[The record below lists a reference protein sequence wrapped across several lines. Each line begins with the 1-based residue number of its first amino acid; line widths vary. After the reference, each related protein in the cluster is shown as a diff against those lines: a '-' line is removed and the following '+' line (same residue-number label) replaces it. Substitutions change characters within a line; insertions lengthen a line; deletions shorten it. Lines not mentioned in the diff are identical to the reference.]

1 MPQSRREDNAVLLHT
16 GSVRKE
22 ESDFDSG
29 TFAARYALLFGETG
43 SCFCAARRFVLQ
55 SQRCGGDGIMNRAS
69 TFMMAAL
76 LASCSPAP
84 AAPPTRGATAS
95 ALPAMRGFTD
105 NYVVPV
111 TRNNPEMGQDFLDL
125 SFRLES
131 GRAIAAM
138 SRFEGPIS
146 VRVAP
151 GAPATLIA
159 DLESLLGRLRKEAA
173 IPISRTDQADANIIV
188 QTVPQKALQRA
199 VPNAACFVVP
209 NVRNWDE
216 YLAMRKTSAV
226 DWTALQT
233 RTKAAIFIPA
243 EAAPQEI
250 RDCLHEELAQA
261 LGPLNDLYRLPDSV
275 FNDDNIHAVLTG
287 FDMLIL
293 RATYAP
299 EMHSGMSRQQASDVI
314 APVLARLN
322 PAGQRGGTGVFPD
335 TSREWIS
342 AIEAALTNASAGTRR
357 QSAERAV
364 NMAQQFRWGGTRE
377 GFSYYAMGRLQ
388 VGVNASAALA
398 AFNRADQIYSTSP
411 SLQIHRAHIAV
422 QKAAFTLSA
431 GDAAGTI
438 SLVDSAIPI
447 AQRHHNAALL
457 AFLMMFK
464 AEALDIQ
471 GDSVA
476 AEAVRVDSLGW
487 ARYGFGSDA
496 NVRARLAEVR
506 GLRP

>member
-1 MPQSRREDNAVLLHT
+1 
-16 GSVRKE
+16 
-22 ESDFDSG
+22 
-29 TFAARYALLFGETG
+29 
-43 SCFCAARRFVLQ
+43 
-55 SQRCGGDGIMNRAS
+55 MNRAS
-69 TFMMAAL
+69 TLIFAAL
-76 LASCSPAP
+76 LASCSSTPE
-84 AAPPTRGATAS
+84 APPTRAATNS
-95 ALPAMRGFTD
+95 TLPAMRGFTD

-111 TRNNPEMGQDFLDL
+111 TRSNAEMGQDFLDL
-125 SFRLES
+125 TFRLES

-151 GAPATLIA
+151 RAPATLVN
-159 DLESLLGRLRKEAA
+159 DLEGLLGRLRREAA
-173 IPISRTDQADANIIV
+173 IPINRTDQADANIVV
-188 QTVPQKALQRA
+188 QTVPLNALQRA

-216 YLAMRKTSAV
+216 YMGLRRTGAV

-287 FDMLIL
+287 FDMLML

-299 EMHSGMSRQQASDVI
+299 ELHSGMSRQQASAAI
-314 APVLARLN
+314 EPVLARLN
-322 PAGQRGGTGVFPD
+322 PAGQRGGSGVFPD

-342 AIEAALTNASAGTRR
+342 AIETALTNASAGTRR

-364 NMAQQFRWGGTRE
+364 NMARQFQWGGTRE

-388 VGVNASAALA
+388 VGVNAGAALA
-398 AFNRADQIYSTSP
+398 AFNRADQIYSTSA

-422 QKAAFTLSA
+422 QKAAFTLSS

-438 SLVDSAIPI
+438 ALTDSAIPV

-457 AFLMMFK
+457 AVLMMFK
-464 AEALDIQ
+464 AEALDMQ
-471 GDSVA
+471 GNSAA